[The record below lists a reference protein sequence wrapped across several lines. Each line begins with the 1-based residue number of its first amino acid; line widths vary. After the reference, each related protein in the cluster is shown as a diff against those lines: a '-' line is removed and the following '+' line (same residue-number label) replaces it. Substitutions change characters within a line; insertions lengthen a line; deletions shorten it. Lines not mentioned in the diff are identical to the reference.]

1 MHIAN
6 FKFIRRM
13 VFFYRNQP
21 FLLFSL
27 LVLLASFSL
36 SAQTSPTVT
45 LTDTDTDNLLSASDT
60 VTITATFSEAMVAT
74 PTISIA
80 STSTTVLT
88 DFLTYNP
95 EFILT
100 NTGTTTDTTSGNG
113 SDFGYGVSLSDDG
126 KYMLVGYYS
135 EDDFFSDGTSV
146 FSGRKPGAA
155 YLYEN
160 INGSWTFSQKF
171 NFNTGRT
178 GSNKAPSNILDWQ
191 GEEYYRQ
198 YAYRSL
204 LSGDGNTVLITSK
217 GDRDSEDNFIDVYK
231 KINGSWELTNCQGY
245 NNACNIF
252 SRFGSNTSGGAYG
265 TSMAVS
271 NDGSI
276 IAIGSTSEFKYN
288 NSFNENNGQLMG
300 DVRVYQYNPSATN
313 SYTLIGYFAGNDRN
327 GDAL

>member
-1 MHIAN
+1 M
-6 FKFIRRM
+6 
-13 VFFYRNQP
+13 YC
-21 FLLFSL
+21 FLLFQA
-27 LVLLASFSL
+27 LVY

-126 KYMLVGYYS
+126 KYMLVGYFG

-146 FSGRKPGAA
+146 VSGRKPGAA

-178 GSNKAPSNILDWQ
+178 GSNRAPSDISSWQ
-191 GEEYYRQ
+191 GQ
-198 YAYRSL
+198 
-204 LSGDGNTVLITSK
+204 
-217 GDRDSEDNFIDVYK
+217 
-231 KINGSWELTNCQGY
+231 
-245 NNACNIF
+245 NI
-252 SRFGSNTSGGAYG
+252 
-265 TSMAVS
+265 
-271 NDGSI
+271 
-276 IAIGSTSEFKYN
+276 IGSMLTEVYYL
-288 NSFNENNGQLMG
+288 EMG
-300 DVRVYQYNPSATN
+300 I
-313 SYTLIGYFAGNDRN
+313 LF
-327 GDAL
+327 